1 MHNAPVAYRVEWTDA
16 ETGHKRYKR
25 YEDVYKA
32 LKAERWAIS
41 HGFQNV
47 YLIALMECDTDIA
60 EETPK
65 DVAKKL
71 KLV

>member
-1 MHNAPVAYRVEWTDA
+1 MTYRVEWTDA
-16 ETGHKRYKR
+16 QTGHKRYKR

-47 YLIALMECDTDIA
+47 YLIALISCDANVT
-60 EETPK
+60 EELPK
-65 DVAKKL
+65 DVAKKFG
-71 KLV
+71 LV

>member
-1 MHNAPVAYRVEWTDA
+1 MNVIAYRVEWTDA
-16 ETGHKRYKR
+16 QTGHKRYKR

-47 YLIALMECDTDIA
+47 YLIALISCDDNAT
-60 EETPK
+60 EELPK
-65 DVAKKL
+65 DVAKKFG
-71 KLV
+71 LV

>member
-1 MHNAPVAYRVEWTDA
+1 MNVTAYRVEWTDA

-47 YLIALMECDTDIA
+47 YLIALMECDANVA
-60 EETPK
+60 EELPK
-65 DVAKKL
+65 DVAKKFG
-71 KLV
+71 LV